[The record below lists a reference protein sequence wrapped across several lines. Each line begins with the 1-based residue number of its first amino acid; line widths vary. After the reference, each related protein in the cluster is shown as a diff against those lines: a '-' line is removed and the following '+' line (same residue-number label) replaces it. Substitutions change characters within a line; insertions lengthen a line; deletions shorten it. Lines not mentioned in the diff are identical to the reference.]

1 MNNNPFAFFLIKDN
15 KIGQR
20 LRNLTHNKKSY
31 NVIVKI
37 TTYTYSFLKKR
48 NGENHE

>member
-1 MNNNPFAFFLIKDN
+1 VNNTIFAFFKIKDN

-31 NVIVKI
+31 IVIVKI
-37 TTYTYSFLKKR
+37 TIHTYSFKKR